1 MQHEGLIRLTFLV
14 LSFSTYVLTD
24 AVGLNCNI
32 VFHGSVFDSDIPFSF
47 LYECQ
52 VHLPLT
58 PEQLKVFQDSA
69 GLRAAANSCSRS
81 GNGVHSED
89 HLKVRAG
96 HLDIMSV

>member
-1 MQHEGLIRLTFLV
+1 MVVIGNV
-14 LSFSTYVLTD
+14 CV
-24 AVGLNCNI
+24 
-32 VFHGSVFDSDIPFSF
+32 PSF
-47 LYECQ
+47 LKRQ

-89 HLKVRAG
+89 HLKACT
-96 HLDIMSV
+96 L

>member
-1 MQHEGLIRLTFLV
+1 
-14 LSFSTYVLTD
+14 
-24 AVGLNCNI
+24 
-32 VFHGSVFDSDIPFSF
+32 
-47 LYECQ
+47 
-52 VHLPLT
+52 
-58 PEQLKVFQDSA
+58 VFQDSA